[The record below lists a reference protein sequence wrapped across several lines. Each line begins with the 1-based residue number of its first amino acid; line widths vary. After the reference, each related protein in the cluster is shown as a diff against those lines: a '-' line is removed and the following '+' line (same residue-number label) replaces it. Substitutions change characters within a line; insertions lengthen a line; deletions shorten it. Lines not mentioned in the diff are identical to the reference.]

1 MQHVDIYTD
10 GAARG
15 NPGNGGFGALL
26 LFVDAQGK
34 THELELSGGF
44 ANTTNN
50 RMELLGVIEALERLK
65 KPCKVTIHSDSQY
78 IVNAFNQHWI
88 DGWLKK
94 GWRNAKKDPVKNVD
108 LWKRL
113 LAAKEPHE
121 CTFVWVKGHAGDELN
136 ERVDLL
142 ATSAADG
149 DDLAVDEGYAD
160 VG

>member
-1 MQHVDIYTD
+1 MIL
-10 GAARG
+10 
-15 NPGNGGFGALL
+15 GFSSFLY
-26 LFVDAQGK
+26 
-34 THELELSGGF
+34 
-44 ANTTNN
+44 
-50 RMELLGVIEALERLK
+50 
-65 KPCKVTIHSDSQY
+65 SQY